1 MAVLH
6 YLPIV
11 LVIAAGAILSLS
23 AQKLTFFGA
32 IAAAAVGLLV
42 FAGGGYTGFIMLVAF
57 FLLGT
62 LATSWKK
69 KKKLRFKAKSDRAI
83 SRDADQVL
91 ANGGISA
98 ILGLLA
104 LWFPHHA
111 GLFRL
116 MMAAALSS
124 ATADTLSSE
133 FGMLYGHWFFNI
145 ITFRKERK
153 GLDGVISITGLLI
166 GVAGSAIIA
175 FIYCFGGFTS
185 KPFELVI
192 LAGTIGN
199 LADSVLGALYERQG
213 LMGNNT
219 VNFLNTLIAAL
230 SVWLFKVLISL

>member
-6 YLPIV
+6 YLPVVLIIV
-11 LVIAAGAILSLS
+11 AAAILRVI
-23 AQKLTFFGA
+23 AQKLTFSGA
-32 IAAAAVGLLV
+32 IAGAAVGLLV

-57 FLLGT
+57 FLFGT

-69 KKKLRFKAKSDRAI
+69 QEKFRFKGRSDRSVTRNA
-83 SRDADQVL
+83 AQVL
-91 ANGGISA
+91 ANGGIAA
-98 ILGLLA
+98 ILGLLV
-104 LWFPHHA
+104 LWMPHYA

-124 ATADTLSSE
+124 AMADTLSSE
-133 FGMLYGHWFFNI
+133 LGMVYGRWFFNV

-153 GLDGVISITGLLI
+153 GLDGVISITGLLFGI
-166 GVAGSAIIA
+166 AGSAVIA
-175 FIYCFGGFTS
+175 FIYCLGFGRVFW
-185 KPFELVI
+185 LII

-199 LADSVLGALYERQG
+199 LADSVLGATYERKG

-230 SVWLFKVLISL
+230 ATWLCHTLLRW

>member
-6 YLPIV
+6 YLPVVLIIV
-11 LVIAAGAILSLS
+11 AAAILSVT
-23 AQKLTFFGA
+23 AGKLTFSGA
-32 IAAAAVGLLV
+32 VAGAAVGLLV

-57 FLLGT
+57 FFLGI

-69 KKKLRFKAKSDRAI
+69 HEKLRFKAKSDRSL
-83 SRDADQVL
+83 SRNAGQVL
-91 ANGGISA
+91 ANGGVPA

-104 LWFPHHA
+104 LWMPHHA

-133 FGMLYGHWFFNI
+133 LGMIYGRWFFNI
-145 ITFRKERK
+145 LTLKRETK
-153 GLDGVISITGLLI
+153 GLDGVISVTGTLI
-166 GVAGSAIIA
+166 GIAGSAVIA
-175 FIYCFGGFTS
+175 FIYSLAIGKRFW
-185 KPFELVI
+185 LIV

-199 LADSVLGALYERQG
+199 LADSILGAVYERKG
-213 LMGNNT
+213 MMGNNT

-230 SVWLFKVLISL
+230 SIWLCHTLLRM

>member
-11 LVIAAGAILSLS
+11 LIIVAAAIISVKGN
-23 AQKLTFFGA
+23 KLTFSGA

-42 FAGGGYTGFIMLVAF
+42 FAGGGYTGFILLVAF

-69 KKKLRFKAKSDRAI
+69 QEKHRFKAKSDRSV
-83 SRDADQVL
+83 SRNAGQVL
-91 ANGGISA
+91 ANGGVPA

-104 LWFPHHA
+104 LWIPPHA

-133 FGMLYGHWFFNI
+133 LGMVYGKWFFNI
-145 ITFRKERK
+145 LTLKRESK
-153 GLDGVISITGLLI
+153 GLDGVISVTGTLI
-166 GVAGSAIIA
+166 GIAGSAVIA
-175 FIYCFGGFTS
+175 FIYCLGWGRTFW
-185 KPFELVI
+185 LII

-199 LADSVLGALYERQG
+199 LADSILGATFERRG
-213 LMGNNT
+213 IMGNNT

-230 SVWLFKVLISL
+230 SIWLCHTLLSL